1 MKNNVTTQPR
11 IGELG
16 YSAPDPSV
24 MICNTELRFA
34 GLGREMFLGQV
45 SAEQLAALIFSLLK
59 TLPSSA

>member
-11 IGELG
+11 IGEVG
-16 YSAPDPSV
+16 SSV

-34 GLGREMFLGQV
+34 GSAREMFLGQV
-45 SAEQLAALIFSLLK
+45 NAEQLPFSQVAALIFSLLK